1 MGSVSLSGSLEVNK
15 MQENMKERYF
25 SIELKAKV
33 NLKNVTLTNNKLEN
47 VLIEGSIGR
56 LVRAE
61 FAEGI
66 ILEVVGDKGVLRIN
80 LGQDEIKQKETQS
93 KEVQNA

>member
-1 MGSVSLSGSLEVNK
+1 
-15 MQENMKERYF
+15 MQEILKERFF
-25 SIELKAKV
+25 SVELKSKV
-33 NLKNVTLTNNKLEN
+33 HLKNVTLTNGKLEN

-56 LVRAE
+56 LERAE

-66 ILEVVGDKGVLRIN
+66 ILEVVGDEGVLRIN

-93 KEVQNA
+93 KEAQIV